1 MYNRG
6 DVSYSGFLYIGSPIS
21 MPARV
26 VFDTGS
32 SFLAVTSNF
41 CEDSKNDE
49 FYFVTE
55 NKYGDIVELV
65 DETVRC
71 KTTAYNT
78 EWTKTGLEQS
88 DSASKIFYGSAQF

>member
-1 MYNRG
+1 MQTGLYNRG
-6 DVSYSGFLYIGSPIS
+6 DVSYSGFLYLGSPIS

-41 CEDSKNDE
+41 CDDNKNEE

-55 NKYGDIVELV
+55 NKFGDIIELV
-65 DETVRC
+65 DDKVRC
-71 KTTAYNT
+71 KT
-78 EWTKTGLEQS
+78 
-88 DSASKIFYGSAQF
+88 